1 MFMIKKA
8 SAVQDGLVMD
18 VNDCDRVGDGLV
30 EDEGIVR
37 DWRYVLQRCIEDPS
51 STTDRKVRR
60 QALKYMVMGDEL
72 YR

>member
-37 DWRYVLQRCIEDPS
+37 DWRYVL
-51 STTDRKVRR
+51 
-60 QALKYMVMGDEL
+60 
-72 YR
+72 